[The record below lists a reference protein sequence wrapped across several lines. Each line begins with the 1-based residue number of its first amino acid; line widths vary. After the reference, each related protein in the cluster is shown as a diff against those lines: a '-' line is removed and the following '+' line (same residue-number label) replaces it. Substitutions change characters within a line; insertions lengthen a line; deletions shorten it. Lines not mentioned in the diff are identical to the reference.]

1 VKFKVVVLLIVI
13 VLLLTSVIH
22 GDNSDELKLILD
34 GKPLQ
39 ADQGRAIRLN
49 KRVYISLPFFSSLYA
64 VTRWD
69 AETGNATIRLGTLL
83 IKMTQGKSTATWDGK
98 TKKLSYAPT
107 EQDGGVW
114 IPLEVAC
121 GLGLKSD
128 LRGDV
133 LELSWE
139 QNSLLFV
146 KSSSY
151 QGRPAITFQTTK
163 PVQYKN
169 YLLTEPNRLVLDLEG
184 VKRFPYLE
192 EDMTPTPIVQRV
204 RINQFREDTFR
215 MVFDLNQLAGYQIL
229 VPEENP
235 NQVLVVFNAL
245 IKDIRF
251 ESAVGDPRV
260 IIDATAP
267 LAYTMSVMVEPHRLV
282 VDIDDATLATPKE
295 PIKGDGA
302 WVNSVRMSQFNSH
315 TVRVV
320 LDVATPQT
328 CYITKSRLDPKRIEV
343 RTQQEIRRVKW
354 QPDEQGGAL
363 LIDSSAELD
372 EEFIHHKDPERLL
385 VNLRFAQ
392 LVTDTQE
399 IPVED
404 SVVKA
409 VRVSQQNTDVQVEL
423 SLESYQGYEAIFS
436 KDRCSLAIR
445 MKNSPVARRV
455 IVLDPGHGGVDA
467 GAIGSQGVREKGVNL
482 EVALRL
488 KDLLEEAGAQVV
500 LTRIDDRYVSLYER
514 AAIANQ
520 VGAAMFISIHSN
532 FHPNSNVRG
541 VEIFHYPDRVTS
553 NRLGRILLDEMTKAT
568 GFSSLAVKT
577 SPNMVVIR
585 ETQMT
590 SVLVEMGFL
599 SNYQEEAIIAT
610 SEFREKMAKGIFN
623 GILRY
628 WKPEN
633 PSKGP
638 RLEKKE

>member
-1 VKFKVVVLLIVI
+1 MKFKVFALLMAIVLLI
-13 VLLLTSVIH
+13 TTGIH
-22 GDNSDELKLILD
+22 SDNSTELKLILD

-49 KRVYISLPFFSSLYA
+49 KRVYLSLPFFSSLHA

-69 AETGNATIRLGTLL
+69 GETGNATIRLGTLV
-83 IKMTQGKSTATWDGK
+83 IKMTQGKSASKWDEK
-98 TKKLSYAPT
+98 TKTLSYAPI
-107 EQDGGVW
+107 ELDGGIW
-114 IPLEVAC
+114 IPLEVAR
-121 GLGLKSD
+121 GLGLKAD
-128 LRGDV
+128 LRGDK

-151 QGRPAITFQTTK
+151 RGRPAITFQTTQ
-163 PVQYKN
+163 PVQYRS
-169 YLLTEPNRLVLDLEG
+169 YLLTEPDRLVLDLEG
-184 VKRFPYLE
+184 VRRFPYLE

-204 RINQFREDTFR
+204 RINQFSEDIFR
-215 MVFDLNQLAGYQIL
+215 MVFDLTQLVGYQIL
-229 VPEENP
+229 VPAENP
-235 NQVLVVFNAL
+235 NQVLVVFDAL
-245 IKDIRF
+245 ITGIRF
-251 ESAVGDPRV
+251 ESANSDPRV
-260 IIDATAP
+260 VIDATAP
-267 LAYTMSVMVEPHRLV
+267 LSYSMNVMVDPHRLV
-282 VDIDDATLATPKE
+282 VDIDDATLAIPKD
-295 PIKGDGA
+295 PIKGDGT
-302 WVNSVRMSQFNSH
+302 WLNTVRMSQFNSH

-320 LDVATPQT
+320 LDVASPQT
-328 CYITKSRLDPKRIEV
+328 CYITKSRLDPKKIEV

-354 QPDEQGGAL
+354 QSDEEGGAL

-372 EEFIHHKDPERLL
+372 EEFIHHKDTERLL

-392 LVTDTQE
+392 LAMDDLK
-399 IPVED
+399 IPVEN

-409 VRVSQQNTDVQVEL
+409 VHVSQQNTDVQVEL
-423 SLESYQGYEAIFS
+423 ELESYQGYEAIFS
-436 KDRCSLAIR
+436 KDRRSLAIR
-445 MKNSPVARRV
+445 MKSSPIAGRI
-455 IVLDPGHGGVDA
+455 IVLDPGHGGIDA
-467 GAIGSQGVREKGVNL
+467 GAIGSQGVREKEVNL

-520 VGAAMFISIHSN
+520 VGAAMFISIHAN

-553 NRLGRILLDEMTKAT
+553 NRLGKVLLDEMTKAT
-568 GFSSLAVKT
+568 GFSTLAVKT

-610 SEFREKMAKGIFN
+610 SEFREKMAKGIFT
-623 GILRY
+623 GVLRY
-628 WKPEN
+628 WSPEK

-638 RLEKKE
+638 RLENNE